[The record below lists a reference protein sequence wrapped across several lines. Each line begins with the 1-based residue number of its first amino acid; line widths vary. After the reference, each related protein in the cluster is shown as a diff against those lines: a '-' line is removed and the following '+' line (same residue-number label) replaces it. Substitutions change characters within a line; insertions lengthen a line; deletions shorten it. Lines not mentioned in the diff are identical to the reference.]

1 MRTENMKGANRV
13 NTTDMTVA
21 IRTAKILSHKTK
33 TQYTLGVSSKR
44 LIMLDFDLSK
54 EKGVYLQSKVDY
66 VIKFITALAKMLNV
80 DASIYVTPHGLHA
93 VLWKQFTEEQWRNY
107 IVALIETANK
117 EKELRNILD
126 IKHLLASLRRGYAT
140 LRLNQ
145 ICKLADVENGELKV
159 YDKCAEVIKYVK

>member
-1 MRTENMKGANRV
+1 MKGANRV
-13 NTTDMTVA
+13 NTSDMTVA

-33 TQYTLGVSSKR
+33 TQYTLGISSKR

-93 VLWKQFTEEQWRNY
+93 VLWKEFTEEKWRAY
-107 IVALIETANK
+107 IMALIETANK

-145 ICKLADVENGELKV
+145 ICKLADIENGELKV

>member
-1 MRTENMKGANRV
+1 MKGANRV

-33 TQYTLGVSSKR
+33 TQYTLGISSKR

-80 DASIYVTPHGLHA
+80 DASIYITPHGMHA
-93 VLWKQFTEEQWRNY
+93 ILWKEFTEEKWRAY
-107 IVALIETANK
+107 ITALIETASK

-145 ICKLADVENGELKV
+145 ICKLADIENGEVKI

>member
-1 MRTENMKGANRV
+1 MGNVNRV
-13 NTTDMTVA
+13 NTSDISVA

-33 TQYTLGVSSKR
+33 TQYTLGVSSKQ

-54 EKGVYLQSKVDY
+54 QRGVYLQSKVDY

-80 DASIYVTPHGLHA
+80 DASIYITPHGLHA
-93 VLWKQFTEEQWRNY
+93 ILWKQFTEEKWRAY
-107 IVALIETANK
+107 ITALIETTSK
-117 EKELRNILD
+117 EKELKNVLD

-145 ICKLADVENGELKV
+145 LCKLADIENGELKV
-159 YDKCAEVIKYVK
+159 YDKCAEVIRYVK

>member
-1 MRTENMKGANRV
+1 MKGANRV

-21 IRTAKILSHKTK
+21 IRTAKILSHKTG
-33 TQYTLGVSSKR
+33 TNYTLGVSSKR

-54 EKGVYLQSKVDY
+54 EKGVYLQSKIDY
-66 VIKFITALAKMLNV
+66 VIKFVSALAKMLNV
-80 DASIYVTPHGLHA
+80 DASVYITPHGMHA
-93 VLWKQFTEEQWRNY
+93 VLWKEFSEEKWRAY
-107 IVALIETANK
+107 ITALIETASK

-126 IKHLLASLRRGYAT
+126 MKHLLASLRRGYVT

-145 ICKLADVENGELKV
+145 ICKLADIENGELKI

>member
-1 MRTENMKGANRV
+1 MGNVNRV

-33 TQYTLGVSSKR
+33 TDYTLGVSSKR

-54 EKGVYLQSKVDY
+54 ERGIYLQSKVDY
-66 VIKFITALAKMLNV
+66 VIMFIKALAKMLNV

-93 VLWKQFTEEQWRNY
+93 VLWHEFTEEKWRLY
-107 IVALIETANK
+107 ITALIETAEK
-117 EKELRNILD
+117 EKELKKILD
-126 IKHLLASLRRGYAT
+126 VKHLLASLRRGYAT

-145 ICKLADVENGELKV
+145 ICKLADVENGEVKM
-159 YDKCAEVIKYVK
+159 YEECKEVIRYVG